1 MKITPVIPGIQP
13 THTTQIDAVEN
24 AMPSLSV
31 APAAATAAVARTP
44 SSPLEDSME
53 EVSMTFA
60 EHVERKSKALNQRK
74 VVAQPGTRAMQH
86 IERIEKLDELLKLLE
101 HPQHAQLEM
110 QNQKMQT
117 LLQNNRSPQLDDLLQ
132 AAGNDPARCD
142 VLLRHTLL
150 QAQRAQNTDLATSA
164 TQSLQLLHQEKG
176 AEVSA
181 GLNTASAIASFST
194 DPTQK
199 QAMRQLYYQTVVHLQ
214 SGNAMLEA
222 LLNSFG
228 SVHFNQGLRTL
239 QRALSDDIAS
249 RSSSIPR
256 RALQKI
262 LASLQDAGNISQTL
276 TASKILL
283 KRLAGKLPDVS
294 FSPLELTRRLLNL
307 SGNGTYL
314 RDLQNLARDV
324 AGQHPQHQVLFLSG
338 LVPLVYH
345 LPMGLWRD
353 DKSKNRQMALN
364 LLRTVISDYA
374 AHEPRAT
381 LSQPRAAL

>member
-13 THTTQIDAVEN
+13 THSLSVGDVEDALPPV
-24 AMPSLSV
+24 SV
-31 APAAATAAVARTP
+31 APAAATGTSSRMPA
-44 SSPLEDSME
+44 SPLEDSME

-74 VVAQPGTRAMQH
+74 IAAQRGNRAMQH

-101 HPQHAQLEM
+101 HPQHAQLET

-117 LLQNNRSPQLDDLLQ
+117 LLQKNGSPDLDELLN

-150 QAQRAQNTDLATSA
+150 QAQRTQNTELASNA
-164 TQSLQLLHQEKG
+164 TKSLQLLHQEKG
-176 AEVSA
+176 AEVNA

-199 QAMRQLYYQTVVHLQ
+199 QAMRQLYYQTIVHLQ

-222 LLNSFG
+222 LLSSFG

-239 QRALSDDIAS
+239 QRALADDIAAH
-249 RSSSIPR
+249 SSSIPR

-262 LASLQDAGNISQTL
+262 LTSLQDAGNISQTL

-307 SGNGTYL
+307 SGNGAYL
-314 RDLQNLARDV
+314 RDLQNLAHDV
-324 AGQHPQHQVLFLSG
+324 AGQHPRHQVLFLSG

-364 LLRTVISDYA
+364 LLRTVISDYT

-381 LSQPRAAL
+381 LSQPRVAL

>member
-1 MKITPVIPGIQP
+1 MKIAPVIPGIQP
-13 THTTQIDAVEN
+13 TLPVTASVVDDALPPVSI
-24 AMPSLSV
+24 APSSAGASSRMP
-31 APAAATAAVARTP
+31 T
-44 SSPLEDSME
+44 SPLEDSME

-74 VVAQPGTRAMQH
+74 VVAPPGSRAMQH
-86 IERIEKLDELLKLLE
+86 IERIEKLDELMKLLE
-101 HPQHAQLEM
+101 HPQHAQLETL
-110 QNQKMQT
+110 NQKMQT
-117 LLQNNRSPQLDDLLQ
+117 LLQRSPSPHLDELLE
-132 AAGNDPARCD
+132 AAGHDPVRCD
-142 VLLRHTLL
+142 VVLRHTLV
-150 QAQRAQNTDLATSA
+150 QAQRAQNTELASSA
-164 TQSLQLLHQEKG
+164 VQSLEMLHKEKG

-199 QAMRQLYYQTVVHLQ
+199 QAMRQLYYQTIVHLQ
-214 SGNAMLEA
+214 SGNAMLDA

-239 QRALSDDIAS
+239 QRALSDDLAA

-262 LASLQDAGNISQTL
+262 LASLQDAGNLSQTL

-283 KRLAGKLPDVS
+283 KRLGGKLPDVN

-307 SGNGTYL
+307 SGNGAYL
-314 RDLQNLARDV
+314 RDLQNLSRDV
-324 AGQHPQHQVLFLSG
+324 AGQQPHHQVLFLSG

-345 LPMGLWRD
+345 LPLGLWRD

-364 LLRTVISDYA
+364 LLRTVISEYA

>member
-1 MKITPVIPGIQP
+1 MKIAPVIPGIQSTLP
-13 THTTQIDAVEN
+13 AAV
-24 AMPSLSV
+24 SV
-31 APAAATAAVARTP
+31 ADDVLQPVGVAPSSAGASSRMPA
-44 SSPLEDSME
+44 SPLEDSME

-74 VVAQPGTRAMQH
+74 VVAQPGSRAMQH
-86 IERIEKLDELLKLLE
+86 IERIEKLDELMKLLE
-101 HPQHAQLEM
+101 HPQHAQLEIL
-110 QNQKMQT
+110 NQKMQT
-117 LLQNNRSPQLDDLLQ
+117 LLQRSPSPDLDALLE
-132 AAGNDPARCD
+132 AAGHDPVRCD
-142 VLLRHTLL
+142 VVLRHTLV
-150 QAQRAQNTDLATSA
+150 QAQRAQNTVLAGNA
-164 TQSLQLLHQEKG
+164 VQSLEILHKEKG
-176 AEVSA
+176 AEVCA

-199 QAMRQLYYQTVVHLQ
+199 QAMRQLYYQTIVHLQ
-214 SGNAMLEA
+214 SGNALLDA

-239 QRALSDDIAS
+239 QRALSDDIAAHS
-249 RSSSIPR
+249 ASIPR
-256 RALQKI
+256 RALQRI

-276 TASKILL
+276 TASNILL
-283 KRLAGKLPDVS
+283 KRLSGKLPDIN

-314 RDLQNLARDV
+314 RDLQNLSRDV
-324 AGQHPQHQVLFLSG
+324 AGQHPHHQVLFLSG

-345 LPMGLWRD
+345 LPQGLWRD

-364 LLRTVISDYA
+364 LLRTMIGEYA

-381 LSQPRAAL
+381 LSHPRAAL

>member
-1 MKITPVIPGIQP
+1 MKIAPVLPGIQP
-13 THTTQIDAVEN
+13 PHPVAIN
-24 AMPSLSV
+24 AADEAPAPTSV
-31 APAAATAAVARTP
+31 APSAAASASARMP
-44 SSPLEDSME
+44 VSPLEDSME

-60 EHVERKSKALNQRK
+60 EHVERKSKALNQRR
-74 VVAQPGTRAMQH
+74 VVAQPGGRAQQH

-101 HPQHAQLEM
+101 HPQHARLET

-117 LLQNNRSPQLDDLLQ
+117 LLQHSASPGMDELLH
-132 AAGNDPARCD
+132 AAGGDPARCD

-150 QAQRAQNTDLATSA
+150 QAQRTQNSELATKA
-164 TQSLQLLHQEKG
+164 AQSLELLHKEKG

-199 QAMRQLYYQTVVHLQ
+199 QVMRQLYYQTIVHLQ
-214 SGNAMLEA
+214 SGNAMLDA

-228 SVHFNQGLRTL
+228 SAHFNQGLRTL
-239 QRALSDDIAS
+239 QRALADDIAS

-262 LASLQDAGNISQTL
+262 LSSLQDASNISQTL
-276 TASKILL
+276 TASKTLL
-283 KRLAGKLPDVS
+283 TRLAGKLPTINFTS
-294 FSPLELTRRLLNL
+294 LELTRRLLNL
-307 SGNGTYL
+307 SGNGAYL
-314 RDLQNLARDV
+314 RDLQNLSRDV
-324 AGQHPQHQVLFLSG
+324 AGQHPHHQVLFLSG

-345 LPMGLWRD
+345 LPLGLWRD

-364 LLRTVISDYA
+364 LLRKVISDYA
-374 AHEPRAT
+374 GQEPRASLT
-381 LSQPRAAL
+381 QPRTAL